1 MERVILHCDLNNFY
15 ASCEC
20 VRDPSL
26 RDKPVA
32 VCGSKEERHGIVLAK
47 NGIAKAFGV
56 ATGET
61 IWQAQQK
68 CPDLVIAPT
77 HFDLYVKY
85 STMVKKIY
93 SDYTDAVESYGMDE
107 VWMDVSGWGVDIKR
121 GEKIANEIRCR
132 VKRETELTISVGVS
146 FNKIF
151 AKLGSDMKKPDAV
164 TVIPRDT
171 FREKIWNLPA
181 SELLGV
187 GRATKRELDRYGIN
201 TIGKLAAMPEDFMKR
216 HFGKCGVQLLKYANG
231 QDSSPVQKTSISI
244 AQKSFG
250 HGTTT
255 AKDLTTSDDVWRV
268 MLELVQSI
276 GSSLISCKQRASG
289 VSISIKDNALVTKQW
304 QKKLNPP
311 TQSAYMI
318 ARAAFELFEKEYS
331 WARDVRSVTV
341 TAIDLVSE
349 DVPMQIT
356 LADDPDDEQK
366 REKLERC
373 VDKIRKRFG
382 DTAIMPATILKNNDT
397 NISPVKLLLPTGMV

>member
-85 STMVKKIY
+85 SAMVKKIY
-93 SDYTDAVESYGMDE
+93 ADYTDAVESYGMDE

-181 SELLGV
+181 CDLLGV
-187 GRATKRELDRYGIN
+187 GRATKRELDKYGIN

>member
-26 RDKPVA
+26 KDKPVA

-47 NGIAKAFGV
+47 NCIAKSFGV
-56 ATGET
+56 STGDT

-77 HFDLYVKY
+77 HFDLYAKY
-85 STMVKKIY
+85 SALVKKIY
-93 SDYTDAVESYGMDE
+93 ENYTDAVESFGMDE
-107 VWMDVSGWGVDIKR
+107 VWMDVGGWGVDIKK
-121 GEKIANEIRCR
+121 GEKIANDIRCR
-132 VKRETELTISVGVS
+132 VKRETGLTISVGVS
-146 FNKIF
+146 FNKVF

-171 FREKIWNLPA
+171 FKDKIWHLPA

-201 TIGKLAAMPEDFMKR
+201 TIGKLASMPEDFMIR
-216 HFGKCGVQLLKYANG
+216 HFGKCGLQLLKFARGEDN
-231 QDSSPVQKTSISI
+231 SPVQKTANSVQ
-244 AQKSFG
+244 QKSFG

-255 AKDLTTSDDVWRV
+255 AKDLKTPQEVWQV

-289 VSISIKDNALVTKQW
+289 VSISIKDNTLVTKQW
-304 QKKLNPP
+304 QKKLTTP
-311 TQSAYMI
+311 TQSAYLI
-318 ARAAFELFEKEYS
+318 ARAAFELFEKEYQ
-331 WARDVRSVTV
+331 WAKDVRSVTV

-356 LADDPDDEQK
+356 LSEDPDAEQK
-366 REKLERC
+366 RERLEKC
-373 VDKIRKRFG
+373 VDAIRRRFG
-382 DTAIMPATILKNNDT
+382 ERAIMPAGILKQQSI
-397 NISPVKLLLPTGMV
+397 NIY